1 MDLLD
6 KTLAKIESQ
15 DKEWRVRAKERL
27 DNLCMPHWAL
37 GRLMDLAVDLA
48 GMTRSMKPPVQQK
61 SIITMAGDHG
71 VVEEGVSKFP
81 QEVTPQMVYNFVRG
95 GAGIN
100 ALARQAGARVI
111 VVDMG
116 VAADLSDLAESG
128 KIIDKKVAPGT
139 LNMAA
144 GPAMTRQQAIA
155 SIEAGIEVAES
166 LGRDT

>member
-6 KTLAKIESQ
+6 KTIAKIESQ
-15 DKEWRVRAKERL
+15 DKEWRGRAKERL

-81 QEVTPQMVYNFVRG
+81 QEVTPQM
-95 GAGIN
+95 
-100 ALARQAGARVI
+100 
-111 VVDMG
+111 
-116 VAADLSDLAESG
+116 
-128 KIIDKKVAPGT
+128 
-139 LNMAA
+139 
-144 GPAMTRQQAIA
+144 
-155 SIEAGIEVAES
+155 
-166 LGRDT
+166 